1 MKQYA
6 VYILTNWDH
15 KVMYIG
21 WSSNLAE
28 RIQQHKD
35 KALSGF
41 TAKYNVNKLVY
52 YELTTDVHEAQSRE
66 IEIKKWRRA
75 KKNRLVE
82 TMNSAWEDLSN
93 EF

>member
-6 VYILTNWDH
+6 VYILTNLDH

-41 TAKYNVNKLVY
+41 TAKYNVNKLV
-52 YELTTDVHEAQSRE
+52 
-66 IEIKKWRRA
+66 
-75 KKNRLVE
+75 
-82 TMNSAWEDLSN
+82 
-93 EF
+93 